1 MRFQVQIPPNLIPAA
16 AGSSIHVYEAGT
28 TNHLSQTLYAD
39 GSSSATLANPY
50 THPGGKVNFFTT
62 QPVRVSIG
70 VQPAGAASPV
80 IAPVVTAAAK
90 SFAYGLMKAAGQPVA
105 WVLS

>member
-28 TNHLSQTLYAD
+28 TNHVVQTLYSD
-39 GSSSATLANPY
+39 QSSGATLANPY
-50 THPGGKVNFFTT
+50 PHPGGKVNFYVA

-80 IAPVVTAAAK
+80 VAPVVLAGVKA
-90 SFAYGLMKAAGQPVA
+90 FAYGLMKAAGQPVA